1 MGEGEGAPR
10 ASEPNTAPAGD
21 PAPVR
26 RRHFTVLLAAL
37 SLLLVAGPLLRFLG
51 AGRFGELKSILF
63 AAVFMIL
70 LVSAALTVEA
80 SRREAW
86 FVHALAGASIALRL
100 AHLVID
106 SLPLAVA
113 NHLAAVGFL
122 GFVIVLVMRELLQA
136 RRADGETIAA
146 ALCVYLLMGIFW
158 SVAYSLVELVQPDSF
173 RLPEGSLLKFGGDGS
188 GLATYFS
195 FVTLASLGYGDVTPA
210 SDVAQTMSVTEAML
224 GQVFL
229 VVLVARLVGMN
240 VAQNI
245 KRG

>member
-1 MGEGEGAPR
+1 M
-10 ASEPNTAPAGD
+10 
-21 PAPVR
+21 
-26 RRHFTVLLAAL
+26 LLAAL

-86 FVHALAGASIALRL
+86 FVRALAGASIALRL
-100 AHLVID
+100 AQLLID

-113 NHLAAVGFL
+113 NHLVAVGFL
-122 GFVIVLVMRELLQA
+122 GFVIVLVMREVFQA
-136 RRADGETIAA
+136 RRVDGETIAA

-158 SVAYSLVELVQPDSF
+158 SVAYSLVERVQPGSF
-173 RLPEGSLLKFGGDGS
+173 LLPEGSLRDFGGES

-195 FVTLASLGYGDVTPA
+195 FVTLASLGYGDVTPV

-229 VVLVARLVGMN
+229 VVLVARLVGIN

-245 KRG
+245 KGG